1 MFLYL
6 LINFSLLAYKIS
18 SVPCD
23 LFLQAEWWRKIT
35 KQLNWIITKVVKRHK
50 SKCLLIFQSLFIT
63 VRKGGY
69 PRTKVNNSKT
79 PGLEILLFS
88 KWETSHTHNQNR
100 HRAEENSATN
110 HLNLNTVLICTR
122 TDIRNII
129 KQKFK
134 FSL

>member
-1 MFLYL
+1 MKRNNKEVKLD
-6 LINFSLLAYKIS
+6 NNKSH
-18 SVPCD
+18 
-23 LFLQAEWWRKIT
+23 
-35 KQLNWIITKVVKRHK
+35 KRHK
-50 SKCLLIFQSLFIT
+50 SKFLLIFQSLFIT

-69 PRTKVNNSKT
+69 PRTKINNNNKN

-88 KWETSHTHNQNR
+88 KWETTLHIHNQNR

-110 HLNLNTVLICTR
+110 HLNLNTVIICTKIY
-122 TDIRNII
+122 IRNIT